1 MNRVVIIS
9 LMVLQAA
16 QLSAQEPLP
25 KLQSKLKKELD
36 KVETYIDSTTVKNMD
51 LVYVERPERPW
62 AVELRTDA
70 NETIL
75 KMHTDFDFADGTH
88 GGINSSS
95 TNGFSMSLGAWV
107 GYRGYGFGWSKELT
121 GGDGSTFSLSASGR
135 SYGANLRI
143 RSYHSNIPEFLSAA
157 EDPIKVR
164 SLFLDGYY
172 LFNSKRFSYAAAYD
186 QSLIQRLSAGTPLVG
201 AMYHHTSVNYSADNN
216 WDWANFM
223 RGIAKVKFT
232 QASVGAGYA
241 YNWVPANNWLLSILA
256 IPMITLYNRTSLY
269 NNNDI
274 KTDAPEDEYT
284 TPNKVTWN
292 FNARV
297 AVVYNW
303 QRFYLRVYGH
313 FNRFNYGT
321 DDVWGHL
328 YDWKVYAALG
338 FRF

>member
-1 MNRVVIIS
+1 MKRVVIIG

-16 QLSAQEPLP
+16 GLSAQEPLP
-25 KLQSKLKKELD
+25 KLQSTLKKGLD
-36 KVETYIDSTTVKNMD
+36 KVETYIDSSTVKHMD

-70 NETIL
+70 NETTV
-75 KMHTDFDFADGTH
+75 KMHTDFDFLDGTH
-88 GGINSSS
+88 AGVSSS
-95 TNGFSMSLGAWV
+95 SSNGFSMSLGAWV

-121 GGDGSTFSLSASGR
+121 GGDGTTFSLSASGR
-135 SYGANLRI
+135 SYGANFRI
-143 RSYHSNIPEFLSAA
+143 RSYHSNMPEFLSATA
-157 EDPIKVR
+157 DPIKVR

-186 QSLIQRLSAGTPLVG
+186 QSLIQRLSAGTPMVG
-201 AMYHHTSVNYSADNN
+201 AMYHHSSVNYSADPN
-216 WDWANFM
+216 WDWVYFM
-223 RGIAKVKFT
+223 RGISKVKFT

-241 YNWVPANNWLLSILA
+241 YNWVPAHGWLFSILA
-256 IPMITLYNRTSLY
+256 MPMITLYNRTSLY
-269 NNNDI
+269 YDDS
-274 KTDAPEDEYT
+274 TTAAPEDEYV

-292 FNARV
+292 FNARL

-313 FNRFNYGT
+313 FNRFNFGT